1 MGRRLEGGPTASYGE
16 KCTSE
21 KERGEK
27 DEQGGKE
34 GEDEDEVA
42 ASMLQVW
49 RTCSRSA
56 EPENT
61 SSMSEGRFIS

>member
-34 GEDEDEVA
+34 GEDEEDEVA

-49 RTCSRSA
+49 RTCSTTA
-56 EPENT
+56 EP
-61 SSMSEGRFIS
+61 

>member
-1 MGRRLEGGPTASYGE
+1 MSSSRPRSGRLMGRRLEGGPTASYGE

-56 EPENT
+56 EP
-61 SSMSEGRFIS
+61 

>member
-1 MGRRLEGGPTASYGE
+1 MGLHLEGGPTASYGE

-34 GEDEDEVA
+34 GEDEDEDEDEDQDEVA

-56 EPENT
+56 EP
-61 SSMSEGRFIS
+61 

>member
-27 DEQGGKE
+27 DEQGGR
-34 GEDEDEVA
+34 GRGRGRGGSVDA
-42 ASMLQVW
+42 AGV
-49 RTCSRSA
+49 
-56 EPENT
+56 ENV
-61 SSMSEGRFIS
+61 F